1 MLDVTKIFNSGS
13 GAAVKT
19 AEAYRDGKSVSA
31 FGLCSFAKAAVTAL
45 SGEYVRESGENAAAA
60 IITGDFYLARAFYDS
75 LSRLEDGVYLL
86 PARDDALSYRDALSG
101 ENVTTR
107 LKTLAAIATGRARYV
122 VCPVEAAMQPF
133 PRRERFAA
141 ACVTI
146 EKGKDYDLT
155 ELASRLVRAG
165 YKRETQISDSGTF
178 AVRGD
183 ILDVWSVGE
192 QRPVRVEFF
201 DTQAESIR
209 YFDEEN
215 QLSKEHADSYDVT
228 PATEF
233 MASDEECRKILERLD
248 EYSAATGLEPDY
260 AAKARELIGTIS
272 ARVSAGD
279 KSVALGYLL
288 PLTETVGFFD
298 FCRASGVIYD
308 EVKQIV
314 DNANVHAEEHQ
325 NRFAALLSRGETLP
339 FTRGGVIPYTASLK
353 FDGRR
358 LAFQNVNNAN
368 RIFKPNAV
376 FSFRT
381 TETPAYHRDFRL
393 LAADVKNWLSRDYT
407 VYLCA
412 PDDGLL
418 ASVKDFLAEA
428 RLPVSDG
435 YGSGGVRIIKENTL
449 SGAAFHDYKIVVVGT
464 DNLRLQTR
472 KKTIKR
478 GKSNVFNQ
486 PKPGDY
492 VVHELHGVG
501 RFDGVV
507 KLDVGGVRRDYL
519 LVTYAGNDKLY
530 VPVENMDSL
539 SRYTADGAE
548 PKLSKIGGADFA
560 KVKEK
565 VRKSVRELAVNLAE
579 LYGERKEGKGY
590 RYSADDTLLHEFE
603 GSCGFTETDDQLA
616 AIEDGLNDL
625 KSGKIMDR
633 LLCGDV
639 GYGKTEVALR
649 LAFKVISE
657 GKQVAFMSPTTILA
671 KQHFE
676 TVKRRMEPFGVTA
689 VRLTRF
695 DTKAEQAAA
704 AEKLRAGKADIAVG
718 THRLL
723 SKDIDF
729 ADLGLLILD
738 EEQRFGVGDKEK
750 IKDVKRGVN
759 VLTLS
764 ATPIPRTLHMSLTGM
779 RDISVLDT
787 PPSARIPVQTYV
799 TEYGEALVVD
809 AITRE
814 INRGGQVFVV
824 YNRVSDIDRFAA
836 RIQSLVPSAKVTYAH
851 GQMRED
857 VLERTVEAFVDGKT
871 DVLVSST
878 IIENGIDIARANTMI
893 VVDSDRL
900 GLAQLYQLR
909 GRVGRSDRLA
919 YVFFT
924 YDGRKALSDDAY
936 KRLEAITQFTE
947 FGSGFRIAMR
957 DLEIRGAGTV
967 LGAEQH
973 GHMEK
978 VGYDLYCRMLR
989 EAVGEMRGEKRRER
1003 KEVRAVTDYGIF
1015 VPESY
1020 IKDKD
1025 WRLRVYSRI
1034 AAVDSMKERDSVL
1047 GDLGDVYGAVPDS
1060 VKNLVDVALI
1070 KNLAGNIGADK
1081 VTLKRDETSVG
1092 FNKIADMDARVV
1104 EASRGHG
1111 GMLNAASAAISFPSA
1126 AKMLKFLLDC
1136 DKIDRSND

>member
-1 MLDVTKIFNSGS
+1 MLDVTKIFNSGL
-13 GAAVKT
+13 GPAVKT

-31 FGLCSFAKAAVTAL
+31 FGLCSFVKTAVSALASEYVCAAGNSGVTA
-45 SGEYVRESGENAAAA
+45 V
-60 IITGDFYLARAFYDS
+60 ITGDFYIARNFADS
-75 LSRLEDGVYLL
+75 LSKLADGVYLL

-101 ENVTTR
+101 ENVTAR
-107 LKTLAAIATGRARYV
+107 LKTLAAIATGKAKFV

-133 PRRERFAA
+133 PSPERFRA
-141 ACVTI
+141 ACIKI
-146 EKGKDYDLT
+146 EKGKEYDLGAISALLT
-155 ELASRLVRAG
+155 SAG
-165 YKRETQISDSGTF
+165 YKRETQVSDAGTF

-192 QRPVRVEFF
+192 PLPARVEFF
-201 DTQAESIR
+201 GDEAESIR
-209 YFDEEN
+209 RFDEEN
-215 QLSKEHADSYDVT
+215 QLSKEYADVYEIT

-233 MASDEECRKILERLD
+233 FATEEEAGEITERLAG
-248 EYSAATGLEPDY
+248 YASSLKLAPDY
-260 AAKARELIGTIS
+260 AVKARELIGTLT

-279 KSVALGYLL
+279 RGVALGYLL
-288 PLTETVGFFD
+288 PLTETVGFFG
-298 FCRASGVIYD
+298 FSGASGVIFD

-314 DNANVHAEEHQ
+314 DNANVHSEEHR
-325 NRFAALLSRGETLP
+325 NRFTSLLGRGETLP
-339 FTRGGVIPYTASLK
+339 FTEGGVIPYTVSLK

-368 RIFKPNAV
+368 RLYSPNAV

-393 LAADVKNWLSRDYT
+393 LSSDIKNWQSRGYAI
-407 VYLCA
+407 YLCA
-412 PDDGLL
+412 PDDGLY
-418 ASVKDFLAEA
+418 ASLTAFLAESHI
-428 RLPVSDG
+428 PYMDG
-435 YGSGGVRIIKENTL
+435 YGDGGVRIVKETAL
-449 SGAAFHDYKIVVVGT
+449 SGAAFHDLKLVVIGT

-472 KKTIKR
+472 KKTVKR
-478 GKSNVFNQ
+478 GKANVFNQ

-519 LVTYAGNDKLY
+519 LVTYAGSDKLY

-579 LYGERKEGKGY
+579 LYGERAEKRGY
-590 RYSADDTLLHEFE
+590 KYSADDSLLHEFE
-603 GSCGFTETDDQLA
+603 ASCGFTETDDQLTA
-616 AIEDGLNDL
+616 VEDGLKDL

-676 TVKRRMEPFGVTA
+676 TVKKRMEPFGVTA

-738 EEQRFGVGDKEK
+738 EEQRFGVADKEK

-787 PPSARIPVQTYV
+787 PPTARLPVQTYV
-799 TEYGEALVVD
+799 TEYGETLVTD

-814 INRGGQVFVV
+814 INRGGQTFIV

-836 RIQSLVPSAKVTYAH
+836 RIQTLVPSAKVAYAH

-857 VLERTVEAFVDGKT
+857 VLERTVEAFVTGET

-924 YDGRKALSDDAY
+924 FDGRKALSDDAY

-989 EAVGEMRGEKRRER
+989 EAVGELRGEKRRER
-1003 KEVRAVTDYGIF
+1003 REVRAVVDYGIF

-1034 AAVDSMKERDSVL
+1034 AAVDTMKERDSVL
-1047 GDLGDVYGAVPDS
+1047 SDLADVYGPVPDS

-1070 KNLAGNIGADK
+1070 KNLAGAAGADK
-1081 VTLKRDETSVG
+1081 ITLKRGESSLG
-1092 FNKIADMDARVV
+1092 FGKIADIDPRVNAA
-1104 EASRGHG
+1104 ASAHG
-1111 GMLNAASAAISFPSA
+1111 GALNAASATISFPSA

-1136 DKIDRSND
+1136 AKIDRSND